1 MREILFRAK
10 AINRVEGRE
19 YRSNYINGEWVYGYY
34 AHLPSAVGVADIIY
48 VPASDPDDS
57 NHTVF
62 VDPETLGQF
71 TGLTDEND
79 VKIFEGDIVKTYD
92 PDDIPAVVVYDESE
106 TQYGIVIDNI
116 YYCLGA
122 QFRGID
128 LEVVGNI
135 YDNPELIED
144 GDADEES

>member
-1 MREILFRAK
+1 MREILFRGK
-10 AINRVEGRE
+10 RE
-19 YRSNYINGEWVYGYY
+19 DAGEWVYGYY
-34 AHLPSAVGVADIIY
+34 AHLPSAAGAVDIIY

-62 VDPETLGQF
+62 VDPETIGQF
-71 TGLTDEND
+71 TGLTDKKG

-92 PDDIPAVVVYDESE
+92 PDDSPAVVVYDESE

-116 YYCLGA
+116 YYCLGEH
-122 QFRGID
+122 FRGID
-128 LEVVGNI
+128 LEVIGNI

-144 GDADEES
+144 GDADEEPREAT